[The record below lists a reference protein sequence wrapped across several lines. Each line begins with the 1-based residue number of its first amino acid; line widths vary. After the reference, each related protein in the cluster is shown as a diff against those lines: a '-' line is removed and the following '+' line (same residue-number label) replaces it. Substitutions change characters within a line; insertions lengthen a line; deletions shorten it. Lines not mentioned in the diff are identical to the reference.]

1 MNKIAKDLY
10 SIHLKEGKIERLETN
25 DFRKKIGHNIY
36 QSNFETIMIV
46 DKINELID
54 AVNELQKERLG
65 K

>member
-36 QSNFETIMIV
+36 QSNFETIMLV
-46 DKINELID
+46 DKINELTD
-54 AVNELQKERLG
+54 AVNELKEA
-65 K
+65 KA